1 MDSSQTVSRAE
12 LLLSRAHAQGGKVIS
27 LVLVVVSTKIAIYRD
42 LSTRKHLESIEFDK
56 KKKKNWLQCV
66 PNRGTRS
73 TSVRNS
79 AFFLAIVATPMNTR
93 CTMHTGMRFLLMRI
107 TKWPSTGKD
116 RRYVLNNARDTV
128 WLLCTG

>member
-27 LVLVVVSTKIAIYRD
+27 RVLDVVSTYSYRD
-42 LSTRKHLESIEFDK
+42 LSTRKHLESIEFS

-79 AFFLAIVATPMNTR
+79 AFFLAIVATPMNTQ

-107 TKWPSTGKD
+107 SKWPSTGKD